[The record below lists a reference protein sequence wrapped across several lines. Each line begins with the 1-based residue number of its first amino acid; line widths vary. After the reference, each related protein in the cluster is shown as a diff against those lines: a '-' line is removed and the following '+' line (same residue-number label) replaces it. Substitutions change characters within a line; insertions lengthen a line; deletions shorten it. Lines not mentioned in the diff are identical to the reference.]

1 MPKLKLEIEMLRVES
16 FETHPATRAR
26 GTVEGHAIEPGVGIG
41 MPAPAT
47 NDVKEC
53 LDSWIN
59 TCVTARISECPGE
72 TCGGQLTCGASC
84 QATCE
89 TCYGPTCVTACLGT
103 CLSGG
108 PVCCA

>member
-1 MPKLKLEIEMLRVES
+1 MPKLKLQIDMLRVES
-16 FETHPATRAR
+16 FETHPAARGR
-26 GTVEGHAIEPGVGIG
+26 GTVEGQIEPGLIIG
-41 MPAPAT
+41 EPVPAT
-47 NDVKEC
+47 NDVKMC

-72 TCGGQLTCGASC
+72 TCGAQLTCGASC

-103 CLSGG
+103 CLSGA